1 MPDAIALEAREV
13 SKRYGPVTALDGV
26 SLAVHRAECV
36 ALIGESG
43 SGKTTLLRC
52 FNRLTD
58 PDAGTVLV
66 DGADTAALDPVALR
80 RRIGYVPQ
88 EGGLMPHWRVRRN
101 VALVPWLRGQDDA
114 AAHVDRALRL
124 VGLEPAAVGDRWPRE
139 LSGGQR
145 QRVAVARAL
154 ASRPDL
160 VLLDEPFGALDAIT
174 RADLQASF
182 RDLRRELAIT
192 TLLVTHD
199 LSEAFLL
206 ADRVA
211 VMHAGRIEQVAT
223 PDELRTAPATPYVR
237 TLLARARVPSVR
249 GRFDGL
255 RYWRFWAPS
264 RVGIGRTQETAR
276 GQGAGHDAARPV
288 VVASKPFGESY
299 LLAEMFA
306 QLLEAR
312 GIPVERRLG
321 LGATEIAF
329 GALRT
334 GAIDVYPEYTGTGL
348 LAILHERPSPDPRAV
363 FAQVAREFETRFGV
377 RWLPP
382 LGFQNTYAIAV
393 RRETAQRLGLRTLS
407 DLRARARRSG
417 PGSRP
422 TSSVGRTG
430 SPASAA
436 PTGSASAKS
445 ARCCRP

>member
-66 DGADTAALDPVALR
+66 DGAGTATLDPVALR

-114 AAHVDRALRL
+114 AAQVDRALRL
-124 VGLEPAAVGDRWPRE
+124 VGLEPGALGDRWPRE

-154 ASRPDL
+154 AARPDL

-182 RDLRRELAIT
+182 RDLRRELSIT

-223 PDELRTAPATPYVR
+223 PEELRTAPATPYVR
-237 TLLARARVPSVR
+237 TLLARARV
-249 GRFDGL
+249 
-255 RYWRFWAPS
+255 
-264 RVGIGRTQETAR
+264 
-276 GQGAGHDAARPV
+276 
-288 VVASKPFGESY
+288 
-299 LLAEMFA
+299 
-306 QLLEAR
+306 
-312 GIPVERRLG
+312 
-321 LGATEIAF
+321 
-329 GALRT
+329 
-334 GAIDVYPEYTGTGL
+334 
-348 LAILHERPSPDPRAV
+348 
-363 FAQVAREFETRFGV
+363 
-377 RWLPP
+377 
-382 LGFQNTYAIAV
+382 
-393 RRETAQRLGLRTLS
+393 
-407 DLRARARRSG
+407 
-417 PGSRP
+417 
-422 TSSVGRTG
+422 
-430 SPASAA
+430 SA
-436 PTGSASAKS
+436 
-445 ARCCRP
+445 